1 MVLQRLSRLA
11 RGKVR
16 AEPAGTVPS
25 PGGTDAMPVTA
36 AAATW
41 ALRLL
46 IGREPTGE
54 AELALHR
61 QHRTLGE
68 LRSSFMD
75 TPEFKTLHARH
86 TAKRPGYAIPPFLLR
101 PPADPAIPWRFEPPS
116 LVGAVSQLCTASQ
129 FEEPAFAEI
138 IADLKLHPGHHRKL
152 WEHAYILAVM
162 LREGMVGPGRKAIV
176 FGCGKERIPAFL
188 AARGVQVLA
197 TDAPTDE
204 TPNQGWATTNQY
216 ASQVSD
222 LFFEG
227 LVGRKVFERLVSF
240 RPVDMNAIPEDL
252 AGQFDACWSTCSLEH
267 LGSLRHG
274 LDFIENS
281 LTVLRPGGLAVH
293 TTEFNLGSND
303 ETIETPEL
311 SVYRRRDIEALAA
324 RLVAAGHRLAPLN
337 FHPGHAEL
345 DEVVD
350 IPPYGRPHLKLLLG
364 RFTLTSIGIV
374 IRKKM

>member
-11 RGKVR
+11 RGKGR
-16 AEPAGTVPS
+16 SEEEAGTPAA
-25 PGGTDAMPVTA
+25 GGTDAMPVTA

-46 IGREPTGE
+46 IGREPGNE
-54 AELALHR
+54 AELSLHR
-61 QHRTLGE
+61 QHKSLGE

-75 TPEFKTLHARH
+75 TPEFKTLLARH
-86 TAKRPGYAIPPFLLR
+86 AAKRPGYAIPPFLAR
-101 PPADPAIPWRFEPPS
+101 PPADPTIPWRFEPPT
-116 LVGAVSQLCTASQ
+116 LANAVSQLCTASQ
-129 FEEPAFAEI
+129 FAEPAFGEF

-152 WEHAYILAVM
+152 WEHAYILSVM
-162 LREGMVGPGRKAIV
+162 LREGVVGPGRKAMG

-197 TDAPTDE
+197 TDAPSDE
-204 TPNQGWATTNQY
+204 LNNQGWATTNQY
-216 ASQVSD
+216 ANQVSD

-227 LVGRKVFERLVSF
+227 IIGRKVFERLVSF

-267 LGSLRHG
+267 LGSLKHG

-303 ETIETPEL
+303 DTIETPGL
-311 SVYRRRDIEALAA
+311 SIYRRRDIEELAA
-324 RLVAAGHRLAPLN
+324 RLVAAGHRVAPLN
-337 FHPGHAEL
+337 FYPGHEEL
-345 DEVVD
+345 DEVIDV
-350 IPPYGRPHLKLLLG
+350 PPYSRPHLKLLLG
-364 RFTLTSIGIV
+364 HYTLTSIGIIV
-374 IRKKM
+374 RKKM